1 MSALSSPSS
10 SLSVSFPPAYTR
22 SVAFLSTCLPPLHS
36 SPTSLA
42 ELHLPLSP
50 WLFHLVHCCF
60 HFFLS
65 YLLHPHL
72 SPNRARG
79 LESTCCSFYVQ
90 QLFEVCCPYPQQFL
104 TLCDEP
110 LVVIIDHRTALHFPS
125 ILSSIPWHLEYH
137 LFATIFV
144 KLSVQFF
151 VRTPPCYVHRPPGCL
166 LLLAIQVI

>member
-1 MSALSSPSS
+1 MTPTYPLISNISSRTSSAAIALPFSSYALLFPL
-10 SLSVSFPPAYTR
+10 LSV
-22 SVAFLSTCLPPLHS
+22 
-36 SPTSLA
+36 
-42 ELHLPLSP
+42 LSP
-50 WLFHLVHCCF
+50 P
-60 HFFLS
+60 
-65 YLLHPHL
+65 PHL

-104 TLCDEP
+104 TFCDEP
-110 LVVIIDHRTALHFPS
+110 PVVIIDHRTALHFPS
-125 ILSSIPWHLEYH
+125 ILSSIPCHLEYH